1 MDDLTNQQLIL
12 EDDIEATLVPQ
23 GYPIILPT
31 GSSVVVTQNL
41 GGNLTV
47 MVQGNMAM
55 IDEDELPKL
64 GIKVTEEDVAFDTLE
79 DWVWYQLKR
88 CYDPE
93 IPVNIVDLGLIYR
106 MDIVSQVVT
115 IDMTLTAAGCGMGPN
130 IIEMVKRK
138 VGRSEQVK
146 EVHVNLV
153 FDPPWTQDLMSDEAK
168 LTLGMM

>member
-64 GIKVTEEDVAFDTLE
+64 GINVTEEDVAFDTLE
-79 DWVWYQLKR
+79 DWVWHQLKR

-106 MDIVSQVVT
+106 MDVASQIVT

-138 VGRSEQVK
+138 VGRSEDIK

>member
-1 MDDLTNQQLIL
+1 MRM
-12 EDDIEATLVPQ
+12 
-23 GYPIILPT
+23 
-31 GSSVVVTQNL
+31 SSL
-41 GGNLTV
+41 
-47 MVQGNMAM
+47 
-55 IDEDELPKL
+55 KL

-106 MDIVSQVVT
+106 TDIASQVVT

-168 LTLGMM
+168 LTLGHDVKELTYGVIKLKLKLKHCCRVAAIKEQYAEQSK

>member
-12 EDDIEATLVPQ
+12 EHDIEATLVPQ

-31 GSSVVVTQNL
+31 GSSVVVTQYL

-55 IDEDELPKL
+55 IDEEELPKL
-64 GIKVTEEDVAFDTLE
+64 GIKVDDDSDEYASLD
-79 DWVWYQLKR
+79 DWVWGQLRR

-106 MDIVSQVVT
+106 VDLKDGSIN
-115 IDMTLTAAGCGMGPN
+115 IDMTLTAAGCGMGPT
-130 IIEMVKRK
+130 IIDTVKRK
-138 VGRSEQVK
+138 IMKSDDIK
-146 EVHVNLV
+146 EVNVNLV

-168 LTLGMM
+168 LTLGMI